1 MRKEAKKLN
10 PDEQENVVKIVEL
23 TDEMMEQVTGGTIY
37 YHADG
42 TKFELLGGMKC
53 RYKLTGIAN
62 NGKYICVYSD
72 DLEGI
77 RKFAQQNGISDDM
90 IAID

>member
-42 TKFELLGGMKC
+42 TKFELLGGMK
-53 RYKLTGIAN
+53 
-62 NGKYICVYSD
+62 
-72 DLEGI
+72 
-77 RKFAQQNGISDDM
+77 
-90 IAID
+90 

>member
-1 MRKEAKKLN
+1 MEEKKMQELN
-10 PDEQENVVKIVEL
+10 MDE
-23 TDEMMEQVTGGTIY
+23 MEQVSGGTIY

-53 RYKLTGIAN
+53 RYKLTGTAN
-62 NGKYICVYSD
+62 NGKYMCIYSD
-72 DLEGI
+72 NLEGI

>member
-1 MRKEAKKLN
+1 MEEKKMQELN
-10 PDEQENVVKIVEL
+10 MDE
-23 TDEMMEQVTGGTIY
+23 MEQVSGGTIY

-62 NGKYICVYSD
+62 NGKYMCIYSD
-72 DLEGI
+72 NLEGI